1 MSGILNEEQ
10 SQGLQIAIDRFR
22 KGEPYTTIAGLP
34 GTGKTFL
41 AVEIVKSLGFSDK
54 DYAVATFTG
63 KAASVLQ
70 QRGLP
75 ATTLHKLL
83 YKSVPVDNGETF
95 IHIAKDRGE
104 IKVRVLIIDEIS
116 MVPKNILVEA
126 AKHNIHIIALGDP
139 NQLPAIG
146 EDNGLLAFPHIY
158 LKQIMRQAEGN
169 SIITFSRKLLEIK
182 RYNDKIEWKNDDM
195 VKVIDRADV
204 VDGMFSWAD
213 QIICSKNA
221 SRKRINQMVRAYHGF
236 SGDLPE
242 DGEKIIFTKNSWD
255 TMNQEDFPIVNG
267 MTGELIT
274 SRTGLNFPFTDTISF
289 DFQSDFTEAPFR
301 RLHFSPK
308 EFITG
313 EKVKNPVMP
322 KGIDLQEI
330 DFGYCVTVHKSQ
342 GSEWGNLLV
351 FEEAVRSD
359 TDLKSLFTAA
369 TRAKLKLV
377 VVRDPKK
384 SFIKI
389 I

>member
-1 MSGILNEEQ
+1 
-10 SQGLQIAIDRFR
+10 
-22 KGEPYTTIAGLP
+22 
-34 GTGKTFL
+34 
-41 AVEIVKSLGFSDK
+41 
-54 DYAVATFTG
+54 
-63 KAASVLQ
+63 
-70 QRGLP
+70 
-75 ATTLHKLL
+75 
-83 YKSVPVDNGETF
+83 
-95 IHIAKDRGE
+95 
-104 IKVRVLIIDEIS
+104 
-116 MVPKNILVEA
+116 
-126 AKHNIHIIALGDP
+126 
-139 NQLPAIG
+139 
-146 EDNGLLAFPHIY
+146 
-158 LKQIMRQAEGN
+158 
-169 SIITFSRKLLEIK
+169 
-182 RYNDKIEWKNDDM
+182 
-195 VKVIDRADV
+195 
-204 VDGMFSWAD
+204 
-213 QIICSKNA
+213 
-221 SRKRINQMVRAYHGF
+221 MVRAYHGF